1 MKAVLIFS
9 IMTLRM
15 LFRRR
20 TPWGILVGVLIALA
34 AIAQVPGFSVEN
46 QGRFVLDFGLFGI
59 ELGALVLALGLAAN
73 LFPRDRE
80 QRTVMPLVAVPLA
93 RWQYLLGRFLGAAM
107 VQATALVVSCIGLMV
122 ILLLR
127 GIPVPGDLF
136 PATLL
141 IVVEGWFLLATVFF
155 FSFFTSPPL
164 NWPLTT
170 ILFVLSQM
178 SVRDFVA
185 LAPESPGLMR
195 GIRMLLP
202 HADVFHIKDPL
213 AHGFDMSPQFFL
225 LAVFYGL
232 CYTAF
237 MLSLALAVFRSRDLK

>member
-1 MKAVLIFS
+1 MKGALVFS
-9 IMTLRM
+9 LMTLRM

-20 TPWGILVGVLIALA
+20 TPWGILIGVLLALA

-59 ELGALVLALGLAAN
+59 EVGALVLALGLAAN

-80 QRTVMPLVAVPLA
+80 QRTVMPLLAVPLS
-93 RWQYLLGRFLGAAM
+93 RWQYLLGRFFGAAL
-107 VQATALVVSCIGLMV
+107 VQASALAASCLGLVV

-141 IVVEGWFLLATVFF
+141 IITEGWFLLATVFF

-164 NWPLTT
+164 NWP
-170 ILFVLSQM
+170 
-178 SVRDFVA
+178 
-185 LAPESPGLMR
+185 
-195 GIRMLLP
+195 
-202 HADVFHIKDPL
+202 
-213 AHGFDMSPQFFL
+213 
-225 LAVFYGL
+225 
-232 CYTAF
+232 
-237 MLSLALAVFRSRDLK
+237 

>member
-1 MKAVLIFS
+1 MKGALVFS
-9 IMTLRM
+9 LMTLRM

-20 TPWGILVGVLIALA
+20 TPWGILIGVLLALA

-59 ELGALVLALGLAAN
+59 EVGALVLALGLAAN

-80 QRTVMPLVAVPLA
+80 QRTVMPLLAVPLS
-93 RWQYLLGRFLGAAM
+93 RWQYLLGRFFGAAL
-107 VQATALVVSCIGLMV
+107 VQASALAASCLGLVV

-141 IVVEGWFLLATVFF
+141 IITEGWFLLATVFF

-170 ILFVLSQM
+170 VLFITSQM
-178 SVRDFVA
+178 SVRDFAA
-185 LAPESPGLMR
+185 LVPGNPGLMR
-195 GIRMLLP
+195 GIRLLLP

-213 AHGFDMSPQFFL
+213 AHGFDVPPLFFL

-237 MLSLALAVFRSRDLK
+237 MLSLALAVFRGRDLK

>member
-1 MKAVLIFS
+1 MTGALTFGV
-9 IMTLRM
+9 MTLRM
-15 LFRRR
+15 LFRRK
-20 TPWGILVGVLIALA
+20 TPWGILIGILLVLFG
-34 AIAQVPGFSVEN
+34 IAQVPSFSVGN

-59 ELGALVLALGLAAN
+59 EIGALALALGLAAN
-73 LFPRDRE
+73 LFPQDRE
-80 QRTVMPLVAVPLA
+80 QRTVMPLLAVPLS

-107 VQATALVVSCIGLMV
+107 VQASALIVSCLGLV
-122 ILLLR
+122 AILLLR
-127 GIPVPGDLF
+127 GIQVPGDIF

-170 ILFVLSQM
+170 ILFILSQM
-178 SVRDFVA
+178 SVRDFA
-185 LAPESPGLMR
+185 DLLPGSPGLMR
-195 GIRMLLP
+195 GLRLLLP

-213 AHGFDMSPQFFL
+213 AHGFDVEPVFFA

-237 MLSLALAVFRSRDLK
+237 MLSLALAVFQRRDLK

>member
-1 MKAVLIFS
+1 MTGALTFGV
-9 IMTLRM
+9 MTLRM
-15 LFRRR
+15 LFRRK
-20 TPWGILVGVLIALA
+20 TPWGILIGILLVLFG
-34 AIAQVPGFSVEN
+34 IAQVPSFSVGN

-59 ELGALVLALGLAAN
+59 EIGALALALGLAAN
-73 LFPRDRE
+73 LFPQDRE
-80 QRTVMPLVAVPLA
+80 QRTVMPLLAVPLS

-107 VQATALVVSCIGLMV
+107 VQASALIVSCLGLV
-122 ILLLR
+122 AILLLR
-127 GIPVPGDLF
+127 GIQVPGDIF

-170 ILFVLSQM
+170 ILFILSQM
-178 SVRDFVA
+178 SVRDFA
-185 LAPESPGLMR
+185 DLLPGSSGLMR
-195 GIRMLLP
+195 GLRLLLP

-213 AHGFDMSPQFFL
+213 AHGFDVEPVFFA

-237 MLSLALAVFRSRDLK
+237 MLSLALAVFQRRDLK

>member
-1 MKAVLIFS
+1 MKGVLVFS
-9 IMTLRM
+9 VMNLRM
-15 LFRRR
+15 LFRKR
-20 TPWGILVGVLIALA
+20 TPWGILIGVLLALF
-34 AIAQVPGFSVEN
+34 AIAQVPSFSVGN
-46 QGRFVLDFGLFGI
+46 QGRFILDFGLFGI

-73 LFPRDRE
+73 LFPQDRE
-80 QRTVMPLVAVPLA
+80 QRTVMPLVAVPLS

-107 VQATALVVSCIGLMV
+107 VQASALLVSCAGLVV
-122 ILLLR
+122 ILLIR
-127 GIPVPGDLF
+127 GIRVPGDIL
-136 PATLL
+136 PATIL
-141 IVVEGWFLLATVFF
+141 IVSEGWFLLATVFF

-178 SVRDFVA
+178 SVRDFVG
-185 LAPESPGLMR
+185 LAPSSPDLMR
-195 GIRMLLP
+195 GLRLLLP

-213 AHGFDMSPQFFL
+213 AHGFDVAPQFFA

-237 MLSLALAVFRSRDLK
+237 MLSLALAVFRGRDLK

>member
-1 MKAVLIFS
+1 MKGTLVFAV
-9 IMTLRM
+9 MTLRM

-20 TPWGILVGVLIALA
+20 TPWGILIGVLLALFGLA
-34 AIAQVPGFSVEN
+34 RVPGFSVEN

-59 ELGALVLALGLAAN
+59 ELGALALALGLAAN

-93 RWQYLLGRFLGAAM
+93 RWQYLAGRFAGAAL
-107 VQATALVVSCIGLMV
+107 VQASALLASCLGLAV

-127 GIPVPGDLF
+127 GVPVPGDLF
-136 PATLL
+136 PAALL
-141 IVVEGWFLLATVFF
+141 IIVEGWFLLATVFF
-155 FSFFTSPPL
+155 FSFFVSPPL
-164 NWPLTT
+164 NWPMTAV
-170 ILFVLSQM
+170 LFILSQM
-178 SVRDFVA
+178 SVRDFVN
-185 LAPESPGLMR
+185 LAPSHSGLMR
-195 GIRMLLP
+195 GIRLLLP

-213 AHGFDMSPQFFL
+213 AHGFHVPPEFFL

-237 MLSLALAVFRSRDLK
+237 MLSLALAVFQARDLK

>member
-1 MKAVLIFS
+1 MKAVFVFGA
-9 IMTLRM
+9 MTLRM
-15 LFRRR
+15 LFRKR
-20 TPWGILVGVLIALA
+20 TPWGILIGILLALF
-34 AIAQVPGFSVEN
+34 AIAQVPSFSVGSE
-46 QGRFVLDFGLFGI
+46 GRFVLDFGLFGI

-73 LFPRDRE
+73 LFPQDRE
-80 QRTVMPLVAVPLA
+80 QRTVMPLVAVPLSRA
-93 RWQYLLGRFLGAAM
+93 QYLLGRFLGAAM
-107 VQATALVVSCIGLMV
+107 VQATALLVSCGGLV
-122 ILLLR
+122 AILLLR
-127 GIPVPGDLF
+127 GMHVPADIL

-141 IVVEGWFLLATVFF
+141 IVTEGWFLLATVFF

-178 SVRDFVA
+178 SVRDFVN

-195 GIRMLLP
+195 GARLLLP

-213 AHGFDMSPQFFL
+213 AHGFDVAPQFFA

-237 MLSLALAVFRSRDLK
+237 MLSLALAVFRGRDLK

>member
-1 MKAVLIFS
+1 MKGALVFS
-9 IMTLRM
+9 VMTLRM

-20 TPWGILVGVLIALA
+20 TPWGILIGVLLALA

-59 ELGALVLALGLAAN
+59 EVGALVLALGLAAN

-80 QRTVMPLVAVPLA
+80 QRTVMPLLAVPLS
-93 RWQYLLGRFLGAAM
+93 RWQYLLGRFFGAAL
-107 VQATALVVSCIGLMV
+107 VQASALAASCLGLVV

-127 GIPVPGDLF
+127 GIPVPGDIF

-141 IVVEGWFLLATVFF
+141 IITEGWFLLATVFF

-170 ILFVLSQM
+170 VLFITSQM
-178 SVRDFVA
+178 SVRDFAA
-185 LAPESPGLMR
+185 LVPGNPGLMR
-195 GIRMLLP
+195 GIRLLLP

-213 AHGFDMSPQFFL
+213 AHGFDVPPLFFL

-237 MLSLALAVFRSRDLK
+237 MLSLALAVFRGRDLK

>member
-1 MKAVLIFS
+1 
-9 IMTLRM
+9 M

-20 TPWGILVGVLIALA
+20 TPWGILIMVLLALLGLA
-34 AIAQVPGFSVEN
+34 LVPGFSVEN
-46 QGRFVLDFGLFGI
+46 QGRFVLDFGLSGI
-59 ELGALVLALGLAAN
+59 EIGALVMALGLAAN

-93 RWQYLLGRFLGAAM
+93 RWQYLAGRFMGAAL
-107 VQATALVVSCIGLMV
+107 VQAAALLAGCLGLAA
-122 ILLLR
+122 ILLAR
-127 GIPVPGDLF
+127 GLPVPGDLF

-155 FSFFTSPPL
+155 LSFFVSPPL
-164 NWPLTT
+164 NWPLTI

-178 SVRDFVA
+178 SVRDFVN
-185 LAPESPGLMR
+185 LVPSRPGLMR
-195 GIRMLLP
+195 GIRLLLP

-213 AHGFDMSPQFFL
+213 AHGFQVPPEFFL

-237 MLSLALAVFRSRDLK
+237 MLSLALAVFQSRDLK

>member
-1 MKAVLIFS
+1 MKGALVFS
-9 IMTLRM
+9 VMTLRM

-20 TPWGILVGVLIALA
+20 TPWGILIGVLLALA
-34 AIAQVPGFSVEN
+34 AIAQIPDFSVET
-46 QGRFVLDFGLFGI
+46 QGRFLLDFGLFGI
-59 ELGALVLALGLAAN
+59 EIGALVLALGLAAN

-80 QRTVMPLVAVPLA
+80 QRTVMPLVAVPLS

-107 VQATALVVSCIGLMV
+107 VQAAALLVSCLGLII
-122 ILLLR
+122 ILVLR
-127 GIPVPGDLF
+127 GVPVPGDLF

-141 IVVEGWFLLATVFF
+141 IVVEGWFLLAAVFF
-155 FSFFTSPPL
+155 FSFFASPPL

-170 ILFVLSQM
+170 VLFVLSQM

-185 LAPESPGLMR
+185 LAPDSPGLMR
-195 GIRMLLP
+195 SIRLLLP

-213 AHGFDMSPQFFL
+213 AHGFQVAPQFFL
-225 LAVFYGL
+225 LAIFYGL

-237 MLSLALAVFRSRDLK
+237 MLSLALAVFRNRDLK

>member
-1 MKAVLIFS
+1 MRGALVFS
-9 IMTLRM
+9 VMTLRM

-20 TPWGILVGVLIALA
+20 TPWGILIGVLLALV
-34 AIAQVPGFSVEN
+34 AIAQVPSFSVEN
-46 QGRFVLDFGLFGI
+46 QGRFILDFGLFGI

-80 QRTVMPLVAVPLA
+80 QRTVMPLLAVPLS
-93 RWQYLLGRFLGAAM
+93 RWQYLLGRFFGAAL
-107 VQATALVVSCIGLMV
+107 VQASALVVSCLGLTV

-141 IVVEGWFLLATVFF
+141 IVTEGWFLLATVFF

-164 NWPLTT
+164 NWPLTA
-170 ILFVLSQM
+170 ILFITSQM
-178 SVRDFVA
+178 SVRDFA
-185 LAPESPGLMR
+185 GLFPGNPGLMR
-195 GIRMLLP
+195 GIRLLLP

-213 AHGFDMSPQFFL
+213 AHGFQVSPLFFL

-237 MLSLALAVFRSRDLK
+237 MLSLALAVFRGRDLK